1 MLADTTL
8 LIDFLRGKENAV
20 MMVEE
25 IERSGTLFTT
35 EINVFELM
43 IGIYAGSENVEVHT
57 QKMLGIL
64 SKLVVLSLDRLATIR
79 AAKIAGDLIKTGQ
92 KIEGT
97 DSLIAG
103 IALSNGINEIVTRN
117 KSHFDRISEIKV
129 ITY

>member
-8 LIDFLRGKENAV
+8 LIDFLRGKDSAV
-20 MMVEE
+20 RMVEE
-25 IERSGTLFTT
+25 IEMSGTLFTT

-117 KSHFDRISEIKV
+117 KSHFDRISGIKV

>member
-8 LIDFLRGKENAV
+8 LIDFLRGKESAV
-20 MMVEE
+20 RMVEE
-25 IERSGTLFTT
+25 IEKSGTLFTT

-64 SKLVVLSLDRLATIR
+64 SKLVVLSLDRLATIQ
-79 AAKIAGDLIKTGQ
+79 AAKIAGDLIKKGQ

>member
-8 LIDFLRGKENAV
+8 LIDFLRGKDSAV
-20 MMVEE
+20 RMVEE
-25 IERSGTLFTT
+25 IEMSGTLFTT

-57 QKMLGIL
+57 QKMSGIL

-117 KSHFDRISEIKV
+117 KSHFDRISGIKV